1 MRLCDPDCFLT
12 MQMAPRSWPRLAR
25 RRCGKGAA
33 SPAQSAVGGKVML
46 EHAHRLCERAVCI
59 ESGKGGASPVTVCA
73 LNTYQHEHTRLTRA
87 GICPPAH
94 DVLAYSLLAIHYLP
108 LTAYH
113 LLPTTH
119 YLQLTTYHL
128 LLLLLFTHHLLL
140 TAHSAYHLLLTTH
153 CSPRSRP
160 PSYPTARRWCCGSPR
175 PAAPRRS
182 PRTWC
187 KRRTRA

>member
-1 MRLCDPDCFLT
+1 
-12 MQMAPRSWPRLAR
+12 
-25 RRCGKGAA
+25 
-33 SPAQSAVGGKVML
+33 ML

-73 LNTYQHEHTRLTRA
+73 LNTYQHEHRTHAPTTCRHLPTCSRRASLLTT
-87 GICPPAH
+87 C
-94 DVLAYSLLAIHYLP
+94 YSL

-113 LLPTTH
+113 LLPTI
-119 YLQLTTYHL
+119 LTTYNSLLTTYYYL
-128 LLLLLFTHHLLL
+128 LLLTHHLLL
-140 TAHSAYHLLLTTH
+140 TAYSICHLLLTTH

-187 KRRTRA
+187 KRRARP